1 VSHKFYIEVPNN
13 YKYDWSIAKIAHE
26 VLSTE
31 YNAAIEFICNT
42 GARIS
47 EGDVFSV
54 TTENVGDELFFL
66 LKTGF
71 KKMNT
76 HDVETYLQAKIIA
89 RQRYPGKARAG

>member
-1 VSHKFYIEVPNN
+1 MSHKFYIEVPNN

-26 VLSTE
+26 VLSIE
-31 YNAAIEFICNT
+31 YGPSIDFICNH

-54 TTENVGDELFFL
+54 TTESEGEEVFFL

-76 HDVETYLQAKIIA
+76 KDVENYLQAKIIA
-89 RQRYPGKARAG
+89 RQRYPGKVRAG

>member
-1 VSHKFYIEVPNN
+1 MHIFYVEVPNS

-31 YNAAIEFICNT
+31 YNAAIEFICNQ

-54 TTENVGDELFFL
+54 TTEYEGEELFFL

-76 HDVETYLQAKIIA
+76 QVVESYIQAKIIA
-89 RQRYPGKARAG
+89 RQRYPGKVRAG

>member
-1 VSHKFYIEVPNN
+1 MHKFYIDVPSD
-13 YKYDWSIAKIAHE
+13 YKYDWSIAKIAHD
-26 VLSTE
+26 VLSIE
-31 YNAAIEFICNT
+31 YNAAIEFICNI

-54 TTENVGDELFFL
+54 TTENEGDEVFFL

-76 HDVETYLQAKIIA
+76 HKVETYLQAKIDA